1 MKTILSFFLL
11 LLSLSF
17 SVQAQETLGGIRVNA
32 GLPTADFRSEV
43 DNQWFPS
50 LNLGVL
56 HQLANTPIYVG
67 GEFGY
72 MLYGTAVHRSR
83 EVINS
88 TDQRFRIRRNN
99 NAIHLS
105 GVVRV
110 MPDFGIGVRPF
121 VEGQLGAIHTYTR
134 SKVRENRLTE
144 PFVSGTEVYDWAHMY
159 QLGGGLMI
167 PLEKGGDTF
176 LELRVNYMQT
186 GTMDFLTSRDAS
198 YDNQGTVT
206 LNTRNAAFQMLS
218 PSLAFKFRF

>member
-1 MKTILSFFLL
+1 MKTLLSFVLVFI
-11 LLSLSF
+11 SLSF
-17 SVQAQETLGGIRVNA
+17 SVQAQETFGGLRFNA

-43 DNQWFPS
+43 GNQWFPS
-50 LNLGVL
+50 LNLGFL
-56 HQLANTPIYVG
+56 HQLSKSPIYIG

-83 EVINS
+83 EVING
-88 TDQRFRIRRNN
+88 TNQRFRIRRNN

-110 MPDFGIGVRPF
+110 MPDFGIGIRPF

-186 GTMDFLTSRDAS
+186 GVMNFLTSRDSS
-198 YDNQGTVT
+198 YDAQGAVI
-206 LNTRNAAFQMLS
+206 LNTRNAAFQLLT
-218 PSLAFKFRF
+218 PSIALKFFL